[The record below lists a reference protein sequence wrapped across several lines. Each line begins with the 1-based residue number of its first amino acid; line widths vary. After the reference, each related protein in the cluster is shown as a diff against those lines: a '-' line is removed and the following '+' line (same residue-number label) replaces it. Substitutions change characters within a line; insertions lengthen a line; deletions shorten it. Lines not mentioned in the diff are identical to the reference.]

1 MRDERNVPEFELSEA
16 TKRHIESVI
25 AQEMTQVVAVM
36 SAAMQSK
43 IIEAASKQ
51 SESQPTE

>member
-36 SAAMQSK
+36 SAAMQNK